1 MPTMLP
7 HGAYSANLA
16 GSRRYSLIR
25 DCIDDDMSGKLE
37 TLRPMLEQSLDV
49 IQVNGLCVVGTPVGP
64 KDYVREYVRNKC
76 GTICKDID
84 QMRVCAD
91 LLIRYQLLK
100 FWMNT
105 RLSFLSR
112 NVTPDNMATDCDD
125 RAHIGPAHVDNKI
138 VQEVLRAATGDTLMH
153 APQLTQNWCKLKVQS
168 PHHEGVYAITPT
180 AASGLAAFYSA
191 TSRFVAFLANLP
203 QEAHGCTT
211 DMCSQIT
218 TRGLT
223 PSYKHSSRP
232 THASFKST
240 SASNGNCKAPHRPL
254 PSSIAPSQLS
264 SPHSPS

>member
-1 MPTMLP
+1 M
-7 HGAYSANLA
+7 
-16 GSRRYSLIR
+16 
-25 DCIDDDMSGKLE
+25 
-37 TLRPMLEQSLDV
+37 
-49 IQVNGLCVVGTPVGP
+49 GP

-84 QMRVCAD
+84 QIRVCAD
-91 LLIRYQLLK
+91 PLIRYQLLK
-100 FWMNT
+100 LCMNT

-112 NVTPDNMATDCDD
+112 HVIPDNMATDCDD

-153 APQLTQNWCKLKVQS
+153 APQLVQKWCKLKVQS
-168 PHHEGVYAITPT
+168 PHHEGGYVVTPT

-223 PSYKHSSRP
+223 PVTSTRPDPRTPHSRVQVSR
-232 THASFKST
+232 TAI
-240 SASNGNCKAPHRPL
+240 ARPRTGR
-254 PSSIAPSQLS
+254 SRRRSGAPSQLS